1 MSTGIIRPP
10 IGIVAAGGFKRLP
23 MHNGALYRLWQAE
36 QEGQVPHPYYASGS
50 SAGIIALTACLPWT
64 EQNFKKVGNA
74 VLNLKKSDIYTHW
87 TQMKIIVGLHAAELA
102 LTLFLRKRINAV
114 EEKSSFLKQL
124 AIESLRAGAPLGVEA
139 AFLKRLFSLPS
150 LYSNSPLQKLL
161 KKKEGKNLDFK
172 GIWDSDIQL
181 EIPAVDIHTGTEFI
195 FELAKEKQRPNRD
208 DRLVEAILASASLPA
223 HFPSVKLD
231 GKYLKD
237 AAILNNVPIHRAVL
251 AGCETIFVLLYSNN
265 GTATVGNSWID
276 ELTRALDICINENT
290 RKTLLWHS
298 SINQDLAVSIEQ
310 ERQIIKLES
319 DLKEITPGALQDRMR
334 QRLSNLKNNL
344 KHYAFYGKR
353 LTNIIPVMTD
363 EHIPEQYF
371 RKFDRA
377 LMKQAMDIGYR
388 AMDKTLANLA

>member
-1 MSTGIIRPP
+1 MSIGIIRPP

-23 MHNGALYRLWQAE
+23 MHTGALYRLSQTGCKPAF
-36 QEGQVPHPYYASGS
+36 AIGS
-50 SAGIIALTACLPWT
+50 SAGAVAMAACLPWT
-64 EQNFKKVGNA
+64 EQNFKKVNEA
-74 VLNLKKSDIYTHW
+74 VINLKKSNIYTSW
-87 TQMKIIVGLHAAELA
+87 TQMKIIVGLHVAELA
-102 LTLFLRKRINAV
+102 LTLILREKINAA
-114 EEKSSFLKQL
+114 EEKSSLLLTKL
-124 AIESLRAGAPLGVEA
+124 AIELVRAGAPLGVEG

-150 LYSNSPLQKLL
+150 LYSPAPLRKFLRKQF
-161 KKKEGKNLDFK
+161 DFN
-172 GIWDSDIQL
+172 GIWHSAIQM

-195 FELAKEKQRPNRD
+195 FELNKERHRPDRNE
-208 DRLVEAILASASLPA
+208 RLVEAILASASLPA
-223 HFPSVKLD
+223 HFPLVKLD
-231 GKYLKD
+231 GHYLDD
-237 AAILNNVPIHRAVL
+237 AAILNSVPIHRAVL

-298 SINQDLAVSIEQ
+298 SINQDLAVSMEQ
-310 ERQIIKLES
+310 ERQVIELES
-319 DLKEITPGALQDRMR
+319 DLKEVARGDLQDRMY
-334 QRLSNLKNNL
+334 QKLSNLKNNL

-371 RKFDRA
+371 RKFDRD

-388 AMDKTLANLA
+388 AMDKTLANLT